1 MGHSTIA
8 VTINHYIGGMNND
21 ELLDLHD
28 SIF

>member
-21 ELLDLHD
+21 ELFDLND
-28 SIF
+28 ALF